1 MNVYFRNMRTKDEE
15 KKQAL
20 FEATVKTVNDIGFA
34 ASSVSKIAREAGVS
48 SSTLYVYHKNKE
60 ELLVS
65 TYVEIKKKISR
76 ALLGNYDETLPLRDI
91 LRRGWYNMY
100 VWISENQVYYDYV
113 EQFASSPFRARV
125 NHDVLDRYFLPIFQ
139 VMEKGIEQKI
149 IKNVKRPLLSA
160 FMFHPLTRLA
170 AVQWCQGVEL
180 DENDIEIAFAMAWDA
195 IRF

>member
-1 MNVYFRNMRTKDEE
+1 
-15 KKQAL
+15 
-20 FEATVKTVNDIGFA
+20 
-34 ASSVSKIAREAGVS
+34 
-48 SSTLYVYHKNKE
+48 
-60 ELLVS
+60 
-65 TYVEIKKKISR
+65 
-76 ALLGNYDETLPLRDI
+76 
-91 LRRGWYNMY
+91 MY

-113 EQFASSPFRARV
+113 EQFASSPLRACV

-180 DENDIEIAFAMAWDA
+180 DENDIETAFAMAWDA

>member
-34 ASSVSKIAREAGVS
+34 ASSVSKIAREASVS

-60 ELLVS
+60 ELLIS
-65 TYVEIKKKISR
+65 TYIEIKRKISR
-76 ALLGNYDETLPLRDI
+76 ALLGNFDETLPLRDI
-91 LRRGWYNMY
+91 LRRAWYNMY
-100 VWISENQVYYDYV
+100 VWISENQAYYDYV

-125 NHDVLDRYFLPIFQ
+125 NHDDLDRYFLPVFQ
-139 VMEKGIEQKI
+139 VLEKGIEQKI
-149 IKNVKRPLLSA
+149 IKNIKRPLLSA
-160 FMFHPLTRLA
+160 FMFHPLTRLV

-180 DENDIEIAFAMAWDA
+180 DENDIETAFAMAWDA